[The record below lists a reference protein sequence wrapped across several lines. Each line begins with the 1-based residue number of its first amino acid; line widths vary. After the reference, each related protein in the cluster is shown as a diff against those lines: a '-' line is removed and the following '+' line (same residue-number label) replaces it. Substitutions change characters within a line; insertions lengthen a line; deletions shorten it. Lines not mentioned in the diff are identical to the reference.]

1 MWGLRLLQQNP
12 DLRVLHDSRF
22 VDALLPLLNLPGR
35 GVMYN
40 GSSQF
45 ARRITLPPSAQLQA
59 GLMRALRRTLFAQM
73 TMPVAEA
80 DVSDSGAV
88 IVVRRSA
95 IASSGGRA
103 LLNHDQLM
111 FTLRFVLL
119 AATTKLLE
127 WPPEERTLAQAV
139 ETWRTASVAIAPHGA
154 GLTNMIFMP
163 RGSIVV
169 EIIAY
174 GQTGRVYGA
183 LAQMM
188 GHRYTDCYYSRNQ
201 HSTLNLSF
209 PLPIRERFEHYTA
222 FSLDLT
228 YFMDECIRRVRFPNT
243 AIAPYSFSKQVE
255 LAASGRDSK
264 ESIAKQRIHVSTR
277 EYFDSGRA

>member
-1 MWGLRLLQQNP
+1 MPPTSDGESVRTVGCALAKLVPNPVHLQKI
-12 DLRVLHDSRF
+12 R
-22 VDALLPLLNLPGR
+22 DA
-35 GVMYN
+35 V
-40 GSSQF
+40 
-45 ARRITLPPSAQLQA
+45 
-59 GLMRALRRTLFAQM
+59 
-73 TMPVAEA
+73 
-80 DVSDSGAV
+80 
-88 IVVRRSA
+88 
-95 IASSGGRA
+95 
-103 LLNHDQLM
+103 
-111 FTLRFVLL
+111 
-119 AATTKLLE
+119 ATTHKA
-127 WPPEERTLAQAV
+127 T
-139 ETWRTASVAIAPHGA
+139 
-154 GLTNMIFMP
+154 
-163 RGSIVV
+163 RG
-169 EIIAY
+169 
-174 GQTGRVYGA
+174 QMGRVYGS

-188 GHRYTDCYYSRNQ
+188 RHRYTDCYYSRNQ